1 MLEQNQITVS
11 SFLPRR
17 SYRSY
22 NGTTGFPQR
31 YFNDLKEKPNKEINY
46 SASPNLDSE
55 IILVELITETH
66 EARY

>member
-17 SYRSY
+17 TYRSY

-46 SASPNLDSE
+46 SNFC
-55 IILVELITETH
+55 
-66 EARY
+66 